1 MNVAPYSYLD
11 LREAISIE
19 KRYTIEDLTFS
30 WQMGYDAR
38 IQEEREREN
47 ERMRSSGDNDEGY
60 DSKLRGTNETSKIFG
75 RDEYGS

>member
-1 MNVAPYSYLD
+1 MNVTPYSYLD

-38 IQEEREREN
+38 IQEERERSLEA
-47 ERMRSSGDNDEGY
+47 GDETTTRAYSTNIG
-60 DSKLRGTNETSKIFG
+60 KFKAHRGVS
-75 RDEYGS
+75 

>member
-1 MNVAPYSYLD
+1 MNVTPYSYLD

-38 IQEEREREN
+38 IQEERERE
-47 ERMRSSGDNDEGY
+47 DEELGRQ
-60 DSKLRGTNETSKIFG
+60 LR
-75 RDEYGS
+75 RL

>member
-1 MNVAPYSYLD
+1 MNVTPYSYLD

-30 WQMGYDAR
+30 WQMGYGAR
-38 IQEEREREN
+38 IQEEREN

-60 DSKLRGTNETSKIFG
+60 DSKLRGTNETSQIFG
-75 RDEYGS
+75 RDEYIS

>member
-1 MNVAPYSYLD
+1 MNVTPYSYLD
-11 LREAISIE
+11 LREGISIE

-30 WQMGYDAR
+30 RQMGYDTR
-38 IQEEREREN
+38 IQEEREN

-75 RDEYGS
+75 RDEYRS

>member
-1 MNVAPYSYLD
+1 MNVTPYSYLD
-11 LREAISIE
+11 LTEAISIE

-30 WQMGYDAR
+30 WQMGYGAR
-38 IQEEREREN
+38 IQEEREN

-75 RDEYGS
+75 RDEYRS

>member
-1 MNVAPYSYLD
+1 MNVTPYSYLD
-11 LREAISIE
+11 LREGISIE

-30 WQMGYDAR
+30 WQMGYGAR
-38 IQEEREREN
+38 IQEEREN

-75 RDEYGS
+75 RDEYRS